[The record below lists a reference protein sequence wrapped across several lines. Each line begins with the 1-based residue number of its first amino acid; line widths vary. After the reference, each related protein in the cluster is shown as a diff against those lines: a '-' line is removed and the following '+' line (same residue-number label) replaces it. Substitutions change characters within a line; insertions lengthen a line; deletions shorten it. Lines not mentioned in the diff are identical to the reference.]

1 MTTGPAPPDDAGSPV
16 LRVLGPQ
23 IPARNL
29 LVIALVEALRA
40 RGVRTATA
48 ELLADGRAS
57 VTLPS
62 GTRVTP
68 ASGGMALASAADLAA
83 FLASLDPRTDLVLAE
98 GYEEPG
104 VPAVELTAAAAAG
117 EGDAGSVVAA
127 DLLASVEAARLERD
141 FTERGAEAVA
151 DLAALV
157 EARLL
162 RGEAPPDGGLL
173 ARLRGIWRR

>member
-1 MTTGPAPPDDAGSPV
+1 MTTGPASSSDAGPPGPPV

-40 RGVRTATA
+40 RGLRTATA
-48 ELLADGRAS
+48 ELLADGRATL
-57 VTLPS
+57 TLPS

-68 ASGGMALASAADLAA
+68 ASGGMKLASAADLAA
-83 FLASLDPRTDLVLAE
+83 FVASLDPRTDLVLAE

-104 VPAVELTAAAAAG
+104 VPAVELTAG
-117 EGDAGSVVAA
+117 ETREQPVAPA

-141 FTERGAEAVA
+141 FTARGAEAVA

-162 RGEAPPDGGLL
+162 RGEAPSGGGLL
-173 ARLRGIWRR
+173 ARLRGVWRG

>member
-1 MTTGPAPPDDAGSPV
+1 MTAGAPSPGDAGPPV

-23 IPARNL
+23 LPARNL

-40 RGVRTATA
+40 RGLRSATA

-62 GTRVTP
+62 GGRVTP
-68 ASGGMALASAADLAA
+68 APGAVPLDGAPALSA
-83 FLASLDPRTDLVLAE
+83 FVASLDPRTDLVIAQD
-98 GYEEPG
+98 YEQPG
-104 VPAVELTAAAAAG
+104 SPAVELIGG
-117 EGDAGSVVAA
+117 EGGA
-127 DLLASVEAARLERD
+127 DLMAEDDVIASVDAAQLQRD
-141 FTERGAEAVA
+141 FTARGADAVA

-162 RGEAPPDGGLL
+162 GGEAAPEGGGLL
-173 ARLRGIWRR
+173 ARLRGLWRW

>member
-1 MTTGPAPPDDAGSPV
+1 MSTGPPLPGDAGPPV
-16 LRVLGPQ
+16 LRVVGPQ

-104 VPAVELTAAAAAG
+104 VPAVELTAAPAPGEPKPPVAAG
-117 EGDAGSVVAA
+117 

-162 RGEAPPDGGLL
+162 RGEAPSGGGLL
-173 ARLRGIWRR
+173 ARLRGVWRRG

>member
-1 MTTGPAPPDDAGSPV
+1 MTTGPWPPGDAGPPV
-16 LRVLGPQ
+16 LRVVGPQ

-68 ASGGMALASAADLAA
+68 AAGGMVLASAADLAA

-104 VPAVELTAAAAAG
+104 VPAVELTAG
-117 EGDAGSVVAA
+117 ETREQPVAPG
-127 DLLASVEAARLERD
+127 DLLTSVEAARLERD

-151 DLAALV
+151 DLAEVV
-157 EARLL
+157 ELRLL
-162 RGEAPPDGGLL
+162 RGEAPSGGGLL
-173 ARLRGIWRR
+173 ARLRRWRRR

>member
-1 MTTGPAPPDDAGSPV
+1 MPSGPPV

-40 RGVRTATA
+40 RGLRTATA

-57 VTLPS
+57 LTLPS
-62 GTRVTP
+62 GGRVTP
-68 ASGGMALASAADLAA
+68 APGSAPLEGAAALAS
-83 FLASLDPRTDLVLAE
+83 FVASLDPRADLVIAE
-98 GYEEPG
+98 DHEEPG
-104 VPAVELTAAAAAG
+104 VPAVELTAPT
-117 EGDAGSVVAA
+117 GDAPGAAVAPD
-127 DLLASVEAARLERD
+127 DLLASVEAERLERD
-141 FTERGAEAVA
+141 FTARGAEAVA

-162 RGEAPPDGGLL
+162 RGEAAPEGRGLL
-173 ARLRGIWRR
+173 ARLRGRLWR